1 MYIIRT
7 QPDND
12 LSQTIVS
19 LQCVSP
25 VARRVTCALLACSL
39 LLVAASSEAQPPV
52 RQVLL
57 LQSFD
62 RGNLTL
68 DSFTGNFRVELDQRD
83 EGPVNVVQVVVG
95 PTGSVGAPE
104 QAVVDYIRSTFV
116 DRKPDLIVTVAG
128 PAAVFARKYRQRLFP
143 DTPLLF
149 AAVDERYLGEAPLGE
164 NETAVAVANDYARV
178 IDDILQVL
186 PQTRQVFMVMG
197 SGQIGQFWRRQ
208 FNDDFQRFQDRVTF
222 LWSDDQSFPE
232 ILRRCATLPQ
242 DSAIFFFTFG
252 TDAAGAAYA
261 DERVLADLHETANAP
276 MFGVQGPY
284 LGQGVVGGAMMSIA
298 DLSRSTADAASRILK
313 GATPGSV
320 NVPTQLPGRPIF
332 DWRELQRWNIPE
344 SRLPAG
350 SVVRY
355 RGPSLWKEYWRTAL
369 TAAGVLA
376 IQSLLIVGLLY
387 QRRERQRAE
396 LESRR
401 NLSLAADASRRATMS
416 ALTSSIGHELSQPL
430 SAMMYNAHALEIMV
444 TANRATPD
452 TMGEILSD
460 IQSQGVRATQII
472 DRHRSMLRS
481 RELDKGPVD
490 LHAVITESLAL
501 VAHDMAARQ
510 IEATVNLSANPCVI
524 SGDPVLLQQVL
535 VNLVMNAMD
544 AMADT
549 PPGQRRLTIG
559 TDVGD
564 TDVEVSVR
572 DTGTGLPP
580 HLDGTLFTPFVTTKS
595 HGLGIGLTIAQTI
608 VAAHG
613 GTIDAHNNPDGGAT
627 FTVTLRCGD
636 VAQAL
641 H

>member
-1 MYIIRT
+1 MV
-7 QPDND
+7 
-12 LSQTIVS
+12 LG
-19 LQCVSP
+19 
-25 VARRVTCALLACSL
+25 
-39 LLVAASSEAQPPV
+39 AASSDAQPAV

-57 LQSFD
+57 LQSLD
-62 RGNLTL
+62 RGNMPI
-68 DSFTGNFRVELDQRD
+68 DRFTANFRVDLS
-83 EGPVNVVQVVVG
+83 EGLGAPVNITQISVATSG
-95 PTGSVGAPE
+95 LVGAPE
-104 QAVVDYIRSTFV
+104 QAVVDYIRSVFA
-116 DRKPDLIVTVAG
+116 DRAKPDLIVAIAG
-128 PAAVFARKYRQRLFP
+128 PASAFARKHREQLFP

-149 AAVDERYLGEAPLGE
+149 AAVDQRYLGEVPLGE
-164 NETAVAVANDYARV
+164 NESAVAVVNDYSRLV
-178 IDDILQVL
+178 EDILQVL
-186 PQTRQVFMVMG
+186 PETRQVFVVTG
-197 SGQIGQFWRRQ
+197 AGPIGQFWRRELD
-208 FNDDFQRFQDRVTF
+208 NDFKRFHDRLTFIWSEDLTFQDV
-222 LWSDDQSFPE
+222 
-232 ILRRCATLPQ
+232 LRRSASLPKQ
-242 DSAIFFFTFG
+242 TAILYLAFS
-252 TDAAGAAYA
+252 TDAQGGAYA
-261 DERVLADLHETANAP
+261 DERVLADLEARANAP
-276 MFGVQGPY
+276 LFSGQSVF
-284 LGQGVVGGAMMSIA
+284 LGAGAVGGSMLSTDDISRGAA
-298 DLSRSTADAASRILK
+298 DVAIRILN
-313 GATPGSV
+313 GAPASTV
-320 NVPTQLPGRPIF
+320 RVPPQVPGRPTF
-332 DWRELQRWNIPE
+332 DWRELRRWNIPE

-355 RGPSLWKEYWRTAL
+355 RGPSLWNEYRRTAL

-430 SAMMYNAHALEIMV
+430 SAMMYNAHALEMMV

-472 DRHRSMLRS
+472 DRHRTMLRS
-481 RELDKGPVD
+481 HQLEKVPVD

-510 IEATVNLSANPCVI
+510 IQATVALSTNQCVV
-524 SGDPVLLQQVL
+524 SGDQVLLQQVF

-544 AMADT
+544 AMAGT
-549 PPGQRRLTIG
+549 PPDRRRIAIR

-564 TDVEVSVR
+564 ADVEVSVR
-572 DTGTGLPP
+572 DTGTGLPA

-595 HGLGIGLTIAQTI
+595 QGLGIGLTIVRTI

-613 GTIDAHNNPDGGAT
+613 GAIEARNNPDGGAT
-627 FTVTLRCGD
+627 FTVTLHCSD
-636 VAQAL
+636 VTQGL

>member
-1 MYIIRT
+1 MV
-7 QPDND
+7 
-12 LSQTIVS
+12 LG
-19 LQCVSP
+19 
-25 VARRVTCALLACSL
+25 
-39 LLVAASSEAQPPV
+39 AASSDAQPAV

-57 LQSFD
+57 LQSLD
-62 RGNLTL
+62 RGNMPI
-68 DSFTGNFRVELDQRD
+68 DRFTANFRVDLS
-83 EGPVNVVQVVVG
+83 EGLGAPVNITQISVATSG
-95 PTGSVGAPE
+95 LVGAPE
-104 QAVVDYIRSTFV
+104 QAVVDYIRSVFA
-116 DRKPDLIVTVAG
+116 DRAKPDLIVAIAG
-128 PAAVFARKYRQRLFP
+128 PASAFARKHREQLFP

-149 AAVDERYLGEAPLGE
+149 AAVDQRYLGDAPLGE
-164 NETAVAVANDYARV
+164 NESAVAVVNDYSRLV
-178 IDDILQVL
+178 EDILQVL
-186 PQTRQVFMVMG
+186 PETRQVFVVTG
-197 SGQIGQFWRRQ
+197 AGPIGQFWRRELD
-208 FNDDFQRFQDRVTF
+208 NDFKRFHDRLTFIWSEDLTFQDV
-222 LWSDDQSFPE
+222 
-232 ILRRCATLPQ
+232 LRRSASLPKQ
-242 DSAIFFFTFG
+242 TAILYLAFS
-252 TDAAGAAYA
+252 TDAQGGAYA
-261 DERVLADLHETANAP
+261 DERVLADLEARANAP
-276 MFGVQGPY
+276 LFSGQSVF
-284 LGQGVVGGAMMSIA
+284 LGAGAVGGSMLSTDDISRGAA
-298 DLSRSTADAASRILK
+298 DVAIRILN
-313 GATPGSV
+313 GAPASTV
-320 NVPTQLPGRPIF
+320 RVPPQVPGRPTF

-344 SRLPAG
+344 SRLPAD

-355 RGPSLWKEYWRTAL
+355 RGPSLWKEYRRTAL

-430 SAMMYNAHALEIMV
+430 SAMMYNAHALEMMV

-472 DRHRSMLRS
+472 DRHRTMLRS
-481 RELDKGPVD
+481 HQLEKVPVD

-510 IEATVNLSANPCVI
+510 IQATVALSTNQCVV
-524 SGDPVLLQQVL
+524 SGDQVLLQQVF

-544 AMADT
+544 AMAGT
-549 PPGQRRLTIG
+549 PPDRRRIAIR

-564 TDVEVSVR
+564 ADVEVSVR
-572 DTGTGLPP
+572 DTGTGLPA

-595 HGLGIGLTIAQTI
+595 QGLGIGLTIVRTI

-613 GTIDAHNNPDGGAT
+613 GAIEARNNPDGGAT
-627 FTVTLRCGD
+627 LTVTLHCSD
-636 VAQAL
+636 VTQGL

>member
-1 MYIIRT
+1 MV
-7 QPDND
+7 
-12 LSQTIVS
+12 LG
-19 LQCVSP
+19 
-25 VARRVTCALLACSL
+25 
-39 LLVAASSEAQPPV
+39 AASSDAQPAV

-57 LQSFD
+57 LQSLD
-62 RGNLTL
+62 RGNMPI
-68 DSFTGNFRVELDQRD
+68 DRFTANFRVDLS
-83 EGPVNVVQVVVG
+83 EGLGAPVNITQISVATSG
-95 PTGSVGAPE
+95 LVGAPE
-104 QAVVDYIRSTFV
+104 QAVVDYIRSVFA
-116 DRKPDLIVTVAG
+116 DRAKPDLIVAIAG
-128 PAAVFARKYRQRLFP
+128 PASAFARKHREQLFP

-149 AAVDERYLGEAPLGE
+149 AAVDQRYLGEVPLGE
-164 NETAVAVANDYARV
+164 NESAVAVVNDYSRLV
-178 IDDILQVL
+178 EDILQVL
-186 PQTRQVFMVMG
+186 PETRQVFVVTG
-197 SGQIGQFWRRQ
+197 AGPIGQFWRRELE
-208 FNDDFQRFQDRVTF
+208 NDFKRFHDRLTFIWSEDLTFQDV
-222 LWSDDQSFPE
+222 
-232 ILRRCATLPQ
+232 LRRSASLPKQ
-242 DSAIFFFTFG
+242 TAILYLAFS
-252 TDAAGAAYA
+252 TDAQGGAYA
-261 DERVLADLHETANAP
+261 DERVLADLEARANAP
-276 MFGVQGPY
+276 LFSGQSVF
-284 LGQGVVGGAMMSIA
+284 LGAGAVGGSMLSTD
-298 DLSRSTADAASRILK
+298 DLSRGAADVAIRILN
-313 GATPGSV
+313 GAPASTV
-320 NVPTQLPGRPIF
+320 RVPPQVPGRPTF

-344 SRLPAG
+344 SRLPAD

-355 RGPSLWKEYWRTAL
+355 RGPSLWKEYRRTAL

-430 SAMMYNAHALEIMV
+430 SAMMYNAHALEMMV

-472 DRHRSMLRS
+472 DRHRTMLRS
-481 RELDKGPVD
+481 HQLEKVPVD

-510 IEATVNLSANPCVI
+510 IQATVALSTNQCVV
-524 SGDPVLLQQVL
+524 SGDQVLLQQVF

-544 AMADT
+544 AMAGT
-549 PPGQRRLTIG
+549 PPDRRRIAIR

-564 TDVEVSVR
+564 ADVEVSVR
-572 DTGTGLPP
+572 DTGTGLPA

-595 HGLGIGLTIAQTI
+595 QGLGIGLTIVRTI

-613 GTIDAHNNPDGGAT
+613 GAIEARNNPDGGAT
-627 FTVTLRCGD
+627 FTVTLHCSD
-636 VAQAL
+636 VTQGL

>member
-1 MYIIRT
+1 MV
-7 QPDND
+7 
-12 LSQTIVS
+12 LG
-19 LQCVSP
+19 
-25 VARRVTCALLACSL
+25 
-39 LLVAASSEAQPPV
+39 AASSDAQPAV

-57 LQSFD
+57 LQSLD
-62 RGNLTL
+62 RGNMPI
-68 DSFTGNFRVELDQRD
+68 DRFTANFRVDLS
-83 EGPVNVVQVVVG
+83 EGLGAPVNITQISVATSG
-95 PTGSVGAPE
+95 LVGAPE
-104 QAVVDYIRSTFV
+104 QAVVDYIRSVFA
-116 DRKPDLIVTVAG
+116 DRAKPDLIVAIAG
-128 PAAVFARKYRQRLFP
+128 PASAFARKHREQLFP

-149 AAVDERYLGEAPLGE
+149 AAVDQRYLGEVPLGE
-164 NETAVAVANDYARV
+164 NESAVAVVNDYSRLV
-178 IDDILQVL
+178 EDILQVL
-186 PQTRQVFMVMG
+186 PETRQVFVVTG
-197 SGQIGQFWRRQ
+197 AGPIGQFWRRELE
-208 FNDDFQRFQDRVTF
+208 NDFKRFHDRLTFIWSEDLTFQDV
-222 LWSDDQSFPE
+222 
-232 ILRRCATLPQ
+232 LRRSASLPKQ
-242 DSAIFFFTFG
+242 TAILYLAFS
-252 TDAAGAAYA
+252 TDAQGGAYA
-261 DERVLADLHETANAP
+261 DERVLADLEARANAP
-276 MFGVQGPY
+276 LFSGQSVF
-284 LGQGVVGGAMMSIA
+284 LGAGAVGGSMLSID
-298 DLSRSTADAASRILK
+298 DLSRSAADVAIRILN
-313 GATPGSV
+313 GAPASTV
-320 NVPTQLPGRPIF
+320 RVPPQVPGRPTF

-344 SRLPAG
+344 SRLPAD

-355 RGPSLWKEYWRTAL
+355 RGPSLWKEYRRTAL

-430 SAMMYNAHALEIMV
+430 SAMMYNAHALEMMV

-472 DRHRSMLRS
+472 DRHRTMLRS
-481 RELDKGPVD
+481 HQLEKVPVD

-510 IEATVNLSANPCVI
+510 IQATVALSTNQCVV
-524 SGDPVLLQQVL
+524 SGDQVLLQQVF

-544 AMADT
+544 AMAGT
-549 PPGQRRLTIG
+549 PPDRRRIAIR

-564 TDVEVSVR
+564 ADVEVSVR
-572 DTGTGLPP
+572 DTGTGLPA

-595 HGLGIGLTIAQTI
+595 QGLGIGLTIVRTI

-613 GTIDAHNNPDGGAT
+613 GAIEARNNPDGGAT
-627 FTVTLRCGD
+627 FTVTLHCSD
-636 VAQAL
+636 VTQGL

>member
-1 MYIIRT
+1 MV
-7 QPDND
+7 
-12 LSQTIVS
+12 LG
-19 LQCVSP
+19 
-25 VARRVTCALLACSL
+25 
-39 LLVAASSEAQPPV
+39 AASSDAQPAV

-57 LQSFD
+57 LQSLDHGNMPID
-62 RGNLTL
+62 R
-68 DSFTGNFRVELDQRD
+68 FTANFRVDLS
-83 EGPVNVVQVVVG
+83 EGLGAPVNITQISVATSG
-95 PTGSVGAPE
+95 LVGAPE
-104 QAVVDYIRSTFV
+104 QAVVDYIRSVFA
-116 DRKPDLIVTVAG
+116 DRAKPDLIVAIAG
-128 PAAVFARKYRQRLFP
+128 PASAFARKHREQLFP

-149 AAVDERYLGEAPLGE
+149 AAVDQRYLGEVPLGE
-164 NETAVAVANDYARV
+164 NESAVAVVNDYSRLV
-178 IDDILQVL
+178 EDILQVL
-186 PQTRQVFMVMG
+186 PETRQVFVVTG
-197 SGQIGQFWRRQ
+197 AGPIGQFWRRELD
-208 FNDDFQRFQDRVTF
+208 NDFKRFHDRLTFIWSEDLTFQDV
-222 LWSDDQSFPE
+222 
-232 ILRRCATLPQ
+232 LRRSASLPKQ
-242 DSAIFFFTFG
+242 TAILYLAFS
-252 TDAAGAAYA
+252 TDAQGGAYA
-261 DERVLADLHETANAP
+261 DERVLADLEARANAP
-276 MFGVQGPY
+276 LFSGQSVF
-284 LGQGVVGGAMMSIA
+284 LGAGAVGGSMLSTDDISRGAA
-298 DLSRSTADAASRILK
+298 DVAIRILN
-313 GATPGSV
+313 GAPASTV
-320 NVPTQLPGRPIF
+320 RVPPQVPGRPTF

-344 SRLPAG
+344 SRLPAD

-355 RGPSLWKEYWRTAL
+355 RGPSLWKEYRRTAL

-430 SAMMYNAHALEIMV
+430 SAMMYNAHALEMMV

-472 DRHRSMLRS
+472 DRHRTMLRS
-481 RELDKGPVD
+481 HQLEKVPVD

-510 IEATVNLSANPCVI
+510 IQATVALSTNQCVV
-524 SGDPVLLQQVL
+524 SGDQVLLQQVF

-544 AMADT
+544 AMAGT
-549 PPGQRRLTIG
+549 PPDRRRIAIR

-564 TDVEVSVR
+564 ADVEVSVR
-572 DTGTGLPP
+572 DTGTGLPA

-595 HGLGIGLTIAQTI
+595 QGLGIGLTIVRTI

-613 GTIDAHNNPDGGAT
+613 GAIEAHNNPDGGAT
-627 FTVTLRCGD
+627 FTVTLHCSD
-636 VAQAL
+636 VTQGL